1 MPSSQSLSESVRR
14 RRDPAAPARVRPLW
28 AVVAAVAVVA
38 SAVLGILVG
47 AIDLAPGSVLAEIL
61 DRIPGVD
68 LTSGLTSSEA
78 AIVWEIRVP
87 RVVLAGLVGGMLA
100 VAGAGVQ
107 GVFRNP
113 LADPCLLGVAA
124 GAGLGATLAI
134 AYMSP
139 EATWPVNPLP
149 LAAFVGAILGV
160 AVTYVLG
167 RASGSASSTATLI
180 LAGVA
185 VAAFLTA
192 TQTFIQQ
199 KNSETF
205 REVYAWILGGLVTV
219 GWSEVA
225 LIAPYVVVSG
235 AALLLYR
242 RLLDVM
248 GLGDE
253 EANSVGVRANR
264 VRVAVVT
271 AATLGTA
278 AAVAVSG
285 LIGFVGIIVPH
296 AIRLVFGSS
305 YRVIVPLSLAFGAAF
320 LILSDVIARTVL
332 APAEVPIGVI
342 TAFFGAPFFLLVLS
356 RTRRTG

>member
-1 MPSSQSLSESVRR
+1 MLSSPSPSEDLRGRR
-14 RRDPAAPARVRPLW
+14 SDLTAPTRVRPLW
-28 AVVAAVAVVA
+28 ALVTSRALAA
-38 SAVLGILVG
+38 SALLGTWWGNPPRTGVN
-47 AIDLAPGSVLAEIL
+47 LAEVL

-68 LTSGLTSSEA
+68 LSSGLTTSESA
-78 AIVWEIRVP
+78 VVWEIRVP

-100 VAGAGVQ
+100 VAGTGFQ

-113 LADPCLLGVAA
+113 LADPFLLGVAA

-134 AYMSP
+134 AYLP
-139 EATWPVNPLP
+139 AETTWPVEPLP

-160 AVTYVLG
+160 TVTYFLG
-167 RASGSASSTATLI
+167 RASGSTSSTATLI

-185 VAAFLTA
+185 VATFLTA

-205 REVYAWILGGLVTV
+205 REVYSWILGGLVTV
-219 GWSEVA
+219 GWSEVT
-225 LIAPYVVVSG
+225 LVVPYVVVSG
-235 AALLLYR
+235 AALFLYR

-248 GLGDE
+248 GVGDE
-253 EANSVGVRANR
+253 EAESVGVRATR
-264 VRVAVVT
+264 VRLAVVT

-278 AAVAVSG
+278 APVAVSG

-296 AIRLVFGSS
+296 AIRLAYGSS
-305 YRVIVPLSLAFGAAF
+305 YRVIVPLSLTFGAAF

-332 APAEVPIGVI
+332 APAEVPIGVV

-356 RTRRTG
+356 RTRRAR